1 MRLTVNIGLN
11 KNAVQDIQ
19 RYFMEHKGYT
29 ILTFRYATSEYNGE
43 DEETAVLT
51 LATDYKLL
59 SKVIADF
66 EKIASVMSQECI
78 AMSSDEFALLV
89 YNPNYTGQKQKFNN
103 KYFIR

>member
-11 KNAVQDIQ
+11 NNAVQDIQ

-29 ILTFRYATSEYNGE
+29 VLTFKYATSEYNGE

-51 LATDYKLL
+51 LATDYKLT
-59 SKVIADF
+59 SKVIGDF
-66 EKIASVMSQECI
+66 EKIASVMNQECI
-78 AMSSDEFALLV
+78 AMSSDEFDLLI
-89 YNPNYTGQKQKFNN
+89 YSPNFAGEKQKFNN